1 MSRVR
6 RGKASEPGDGGQWR
20 ARVGKCALR
29 LASVEVYGSRV
40 IAIKAEKDRVE
51 VSIPTEGM
59 TPEDVNDFISW
70 LRVES
75 VARRSQLTPQAA
87 RQLSEE
93 IKSEWWQ
100 ANQGRF
106 APRGN

>member
-1 MSRVR
+1 MAGTREGNV
-6 RGKASEPGDGGQWR
+6 
-20 ARVGKCALR
+20 ALR
-29 LASVEVYGSRV
+29 LASAEVYGSAM

-87 RQLSEE
+87 RELSEE
-93 IKSEWWQ
+93 IKSDWWQ
-100 ANQGRF
+100 ANQNHF
-106 APRGN
+106 VPRGS